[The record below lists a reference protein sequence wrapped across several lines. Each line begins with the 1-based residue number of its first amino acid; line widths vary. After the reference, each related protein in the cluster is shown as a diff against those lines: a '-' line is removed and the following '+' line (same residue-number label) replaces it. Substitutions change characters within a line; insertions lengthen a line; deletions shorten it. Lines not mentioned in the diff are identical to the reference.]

1 MEYKTN
7 NNEYEDNEITEEEIK
22 EYDNFDNYKTDIV
35 TTIAYLLGIKDYI
48 LYGEDSKFNKEVL
61 EKLKSNDNAN
71 IIRYL
76 SILRNEFLR
85 NAKEI
90 KNRRLNLI
98 SLEQMPDLVS
108 ADAIKFLRKNGIEIV
123 HTTLDANGHLAYVN
137 QFILENIDN
146 VKSLI
151 PLWVKWEYIKTLF
164 TMPGCYAGINGS
176 MFSSRDQQ
184 KKILL
189 QINKERK
196 IIFDN
201 RSFYPW
207 ATYLH
212 WNPKK
217 MMSYYGSVLFNDLKF
232 LKLLYAS
239 FGDTFKAND
248 YVIDATEEDKDN
260 IYNFIDKSINI
271 AILVDCENVDPY
283 RFVSVFKGLDEE
295 SISKIKKVILYDDI
309 HTSNAW
315 DYINEIVKLPI
326 EHKIIERVL
335 ENKSLVDIA
344 MTAGACKEYYQE
356 NTESLILAS
365 SDSDF
370 WGLIENLPTARY
382 FVLNESNKTSDKILL
397 ELQKNNI
404 PFCFMDSFAQSEV
417 QNFKN
422 EVLLKNLKKRIDE
435 FNESGV
441 FEIMDP
447 MELVDTV
454 FDEAFISGS
463 INQIDAEKQSF
474 YNKYIKKGLKI
485 SIVEE
490 DGTKRFKMELIGK

>member
-1 MEYKTN
+1 MEFEKSE
-7 NNEYEDNEITEEEIK
+7 EYEDYEITEDEIK
-22 EYDNFDNYKTDIV
+22 EYDNYDNYKMDIV
-35 TTIAYLLGIKDYI
+35 STIAYLLGIKEYI
-48 LYGEDSKFNKEVL
+48 LYGEESKFNKDL
-61 EKLKSNDNAN
+61 LGQLKDNKNAN

-76 SILRNEFLR
+76 SILRNEFIR

-98 SLEQMPDLVS
+98 SMEQMPDLIS
-108 ADAIKFLRKNGIEIV
+108 TDAIKFLRENGIEIV
-123 HTTLDANGHLAYVN
+123 HTTLDANGHIAYVN
-137 QFILENIDN
+137 QFIIESIEK
-146 VKSLI
+146 VKDII
-151 PLWVKWEYIKTLF
+151 PSWIKWEYVKSLF
-164 TMPGCYAGINGS
+164 TMPGCYAGYNGS
-176 MFSSRDQQ
+176 MMSNREQQ

-201 RSFYPW
+201 KAFYPW

-212 WNPKK
+212 WNPDK
-217 MMSYYGSVLFNDLKF
+217 MMKYYGNILFNDSKF

-239 FGDTFKAND
+239 FGDTFKANG

-260 IYNFIDKSINI
+260 IYDFIDKSINI

-283 RFVSVFKGLDEE
+283 RFVSVFKGLDED

-370 WGLIENLPTARY
+370 WGLIQNLPTARY
-382 FVLNESNKTSDKILL
+382 FVLNESDKTAEKILL
-397 ELQKNNI
+397 ELRNNNI
-404 PFCFMDSFAQSEV
+404 NFCFMDSFAQSEV

-422 EVLLKNLKKRIDE
+422 EVLLNNLQRRIDE

-441 FEIMDP
+441 FEILDP
-447 MELVDTV
+447 EELLDTV
-454 FDEAFISGS
+454 FNEAYISGS
-463 INQIDAEKQSF
+463 IYQIEAEKKSF
-474 YNKYIKKGLKI
+474 YNRYIKKGLKV

-490 DGTKRFKMELIGK
+490 DGYKKFKMELIGK

>member
-1 MEYKTN
+1 MENTEIIE
-7 NNEYEDNEITEEEIK
+7 EYEITEEEIK
-22 EYDNFDNYKTDIV
+22 EYDNYDNYKTDIV
-35 TTIAYLLGIKDYI
+35 TIVAYLLGIKDYI
-48 LYGEDSKFNKEVL
+48 LNGEESKFDKELIRQLEENK
-61 EKLKSNDNAN
+61 NAK

-76 SILRNEFLR
+76 SILRNEFIR

-90 KNRRLNLI
+90 KNRRLNLVAI
-98 SLEQMPDLVS
+98 EEMPDLIS
-108 ADAIKFLRKNGIEIV
+108 SDSIKYLRKNGIEIV
-123 HTTLDANGHLAYVN
+123 HTNLDANGHIAYIN
-137 QFILENIDN
+137 QFILENIEK
-146 VKSLI
+146 VKDLI
-151 PLWVKWEYIKTLF
+151 PSWVKWEYVKSLF
-164 TMPGCYAGINGS
+164 TMPSCYAGYNGS
-176 MFSSRDQQ
+176 MMSTKDQQ

-201 RSFYPW
+201 KNFYPY

-212 WNPKK
+212 WNTNK
-217 MMSYYGSVLFNDLKF
+217 MMNYYGNILYNDSKF

-239 FGDTFKAND
+239 FGETFKANE

-260 IYNFIDKSINI
+260 IYDFIDESINI

-283 RFVSVFKGLDEE
+283 RFVSVFKGLDED

-326 EHKIIERVL
+326 EHRIVERVL

-370 WGLIENLPTARY
+370 FGLIQNLPMARY
-382 FVLNESNKTSDKILL
+382 FVLNESDKTSEKILI
-397 ELQKNNI
+397 ELHNNNI
-404 PFCFMDSFAQSEV
+404 NFCFMDSFAQSEV
-417 QNFKN
+417 QSFKN
-422 EVLLKNLKKRIDE
+422 EVLLRNLKKRIDE
-435 FNESGV
+435 FNETGV
-441 FEIMDP
+441 FEILDP
-447 MELVDTV
+447 EELLNTV
-454 FDEAFISGS
+454 FNEAYISGS
-463 INQIDAEKQSF
+463 IYQIEAEKKSF
-474 YNKYIKKGLKI
+474 YNRYIKKGLKI

-490 DGTKRFKMELIGK
+490 NDNKRFKMELIGK

>member
-1 MEYKTN
+1 MDNLNDE
-7 NNEYEDNEITEEEIK
+7 EYENYEITEEEIV
-22 EYDNFDNYKTDIV
+22 EYDNYENYKVDIV
-35 TTIAYLLGIKDYI
+35 TTIAYLLGIKEHI
-48 LYGEDSKFNKEVL
+48 LEGEESKFNKDLLSEL
-61 EKLKSNDNAN
+61 NKNKDAN

-76 SILRNEFLR
+76 SILRNEFLK

-90 KNRRLNLI
+90 KNRRFNLI
-98 SLEQMPDLVS
+98 PMDQMPDIISV
-108 ADAIKFLRKNGIEIV
+108 DAIKYLRENGLEII
-123 HTTLDANGHLAYVN
+123 HPNFDANGHLAFVN
-137 QFILENIDN
+137 QYIIEKIEK
-146 VKSLI
+146 VKDLI
-151 PLWVKWEYIKTLF
+151 PSWVKWEYIKSIF
-164 TMPGCYAGINGS
+164 TMPACYAGYNGS
-176 MFSSRDQQ
+176 LISNKDQL

-201 RSFYPW
+201 KTFYPW

-212 WNPKK
+212 WNPNK
-217 MMSYYGSVLFNDLKF
+217 MMKYYGNILFNDNKF

-239 FGDTFKAND
+239 FGESFRATG
-248 YVIDATEEDKDN
+248 YVVDATDEDKDS
-260 IYNFIDKSINI
+260 IYDFVDNSINI

-283 RFVSVFKGLDEE
+283 RFVSVFKGLDEN

-315 DYINEIVKLPI
+315 DYINKMIKLPI

-344 MTAGACKEYYQE
+344 MTAGACREYYQE

-370 WGLIENLPTARY
+370 FGLIQNLPTARY
-382 FVLNESNKTSDKILL
+382 FVLNESDKTSEKILV
-397 ELQKNNI
+397 ELNKNNI
-404 PFCFMDSFAQSEV
+404 NFCFMDSFAQSEV
-417 QNFKN
+417 QSFKN
-422 EVLLKNLKKRIDE
+422 EVLLNNLKRRIDE

-447 MELVDTV
+447 LELLDTV
-454 FDEAFISGS
+454 FNEAYISGS
-463 INQIDAEKQSF
+463 YNQIEAEKKSF

-485 SIVEE
+485 IIVDE
-490 DGTKRFKMELIGK
+490 DGYKRFKMELVG